1 MAETNNPGED
11 KAWEILATLEPDGVC
26 RAAAVS
32 YDRAARHYI
41 VKSLGMDV
49 LVASQARKITSTAPG
64 SEVLLKRLRY
74 FFDLSVLWY
83 LVSARDIAFTG
94 RLVRLQ
100 DVKGGEIFTRGSH
113 VLPLD
118 RMAEKYR
125 KDREGF
131 LGRGAKL
138 GGEQMKFGDAAVRLY
153 PFPRLPAILTLWTE
167 DEEFPARADL
177 MFDSTCTMQLPT
189 DIIWSIAMMCVLAM
203 L

>member
-1 MAETNNPGED
+1 MAETNNPGLD
-11 KAWEILATLEPDGVC
+11 KAWEIQARLNPDGVC

-32 YDRAARHYI
+32 YDRAARQYI

-49 LVASQARKITSTAPG
+49 LVASQARAITGAVPG
-64 SEVLLKRLRY
+64 SEVLLRRLRY

-83 LVSARDIAFTG
+83 LVGAKDIALTG
-94 RLVRLQ
+94 RMMKIK
-100 DVKGGEIFTRGSH
+100 DVKGGVVFTRGSH

-118 RMAEKYR
+118 RMAEKYG

-131 LGRGAKL
+131 LDRGAKL
-138 GGEQMKFGDAAVRLY
+138 GGDPVKFGDAAVRLY
-153 PFPRLPAILTLWTE
+153 PFPRVPAIPTLWTE

-177 MFDSTCTMQLPT
+177 MFDSTCTMHLAT